1 MKHAHRFIA
10 IILLALCWL
19 VSMEAHTGA
28 AKAMPDTKRQ
38 QIVDKVVARLA
49 RITIANQFAT
59 DIGTTPA
66 DDWPTRYTSADLRD
80 ATRLGVHDV
89 TNTTTQSYP
98 EEKKIPNL
106 MAMQVR
112 IYHARTTTP
121 AQLRLMIEDVKR
133 AVIEDETTGARDAT
147 FGGLAVDTKPE
158 SDGFVV
164 PSDTFAIECAAVA
177 FSVEFLT
184 PPFDGYDL
192 EA

>member
-59 DIGTTPA
+59 DI
-66 DDWPTRYTSADLRD
+66 D

-177 FSVEFLT
+177 FLVEILT